1 MFYSTWWLY
10 QKVYLDRLVRPHK
23 LNKYLA
29 QVKDGSKPLFIHIN
43 KTAGSSIAKSLE
55 ITEAHF
61 TLSEY
66 ENIYKNKFGENLPQ
80 NIDIW
85 TSIRNPFD
93 RVASEYHYRIKT
105 NQNKMQ
111 VNPISFDEW
120 VKKVFVEKD
129 PSYRDREIMFLN
141 QNEWVK
147 GTKNYNINFIR
158 FENLQEDFQK
168 LANEYK
174 VESLPWKKKSDNLNY
189 KETFSDISKETIF
202 QVFKEDLNRFNYSF

>member
-93 RVASEYHYRIKT
+93 RVCLLYTS
-105 NQNKMQ
+105 
-111 VNPISFDEW
+111 
-120 VKKVFVEKD
+120 
-129 PSYRDREIMFLN
+129 PSPRD
-141 QNEWVK
+141 
-147 GTKNYNINFIR
+147 
-158 FENLQEDFQK
+158 
-168 LANEYK
+168 
-174 VESLPWKKKSDNLNY
+174 
-189 KETFSDISKETIF
+189 
-202 QVFKEDLNRFNYSF
+202 